1 MSINKS
7 NKLRSKQT
15 CHSKSDN
22 DQSIHRYFMKNNE
35 ACIGVSEGQKIVDG
49 CGASSELILSNF
61 HLSESMKLIKRFFIM
76 CLLVL
81 LPLQVSFAQDLVL
94 WLQNDEG
101 IFEDSNGSV
110 TLWENQVQSNGDATQ
125 SNSAL
130 GGEALQ
136 ETYPGNV
143 NVGFNRNGAFLALDD
158 SSSYF
163 SDSSFSVFYT
173 GSVGDVGNIANLFG
187 NMRPESSDFSIYSG
201 LRFVRRSNG
210 DLFLQ
215 YASPGFTQVFLKN
228 LPEEEFFFFGF
239 TMNASG
245 DYKYF
250 DNTADGVITGNIGG
264 VIAHSQRDLNLNL
277 HLTLNGTATFD
288 HTEVAELMVYDD

>member
-15 CHSKSDN
+15 CHSKSNN

-35 ACIGVSEGQKIVDG
+35 ACIGVSEGQKTVDD
-49 CGASSELILSNF
+49 CGASSELIMSNL
-61 HLSESMKLIKRFFIM
+61 HLSELMKLIKRFFIM

-81 LPLQVSFAQDLVL
+81 LPVQVSFTQDLVL

-110 TLWENQVQSNGDATQ
+110 TRWDNQVQSNGDATQ

-215 YASPGFTQVFLKN
+215 YASPVSYT
-228 LPEEEFFFFGF
+228 
-239 TMNASG
+239 
-245 DYKYF
+245 
-250 DNTADGVITGNIGG
+250 
-264 VIAHSQRDLNLNL
+264 
-277 HLTLNGTATFD
+277 HLTLPTIYS
-288 HTEVAELMVYDD
+288 V